1 MTCSAI
7 NDLIVS
13 AESSGYENFWE
24 YDGEFFMLFFNK
36 FRHTLVVDIPVIAF
50 MYMEINNWHGM
61 SVRCGGWQYYESGA
75 FEKEKFEWVW
85 SFLRTNGEM
94 EMADVYAHG
103 IHDYANE
110 RYQKY
115 DYPEEWL
122 DEAEEIDEWIKANE
136 EYIYKWMYD
145 LILEHKNEVVK
156 LGEK

>member
-36 FRHTLVVDIPVIAF
+36 FRHMLVVDIPVIAF

-61 SVRCGGWQYYESGA
+61 SVRCGVWQYYESGA

-85 SFLRTNGEM
+85 SFLRTNGELLKRKF
-94 EMADVYAHG
+94 
-103 IHDYANE
+103 ANRIEIVRGGSVAVEAVSMSE
-110 RYQKY
+110 R
-115 DYPEEWL
+115 
-122 DEAEEIDEWIKANE
+122 
-136 EYIYKWMYD
+136 
-145 LILEHKNEVVK
+145 
-156 LGEK
+156 